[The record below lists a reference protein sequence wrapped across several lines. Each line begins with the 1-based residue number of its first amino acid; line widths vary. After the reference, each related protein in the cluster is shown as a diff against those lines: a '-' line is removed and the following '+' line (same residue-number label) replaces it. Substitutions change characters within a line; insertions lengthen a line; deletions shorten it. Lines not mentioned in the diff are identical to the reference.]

1 MTSLSI
7 ANEPGLQD
15 EIICHPKTGVGKI
28 WAGHYGTT
36 QGERGNNLCAVD
48 IVYIHHGTCC
58 PLAIIYTHTGR
69 LFVCVNTFSRDKV
82 VVPVLLRLSLS
93 LTLPPSL
100 PFTPSQ
106 WFGFYKSG
114 QDKDV
119 YSLYESDIWTKVWL
133 LFVKRN
139 LSDFSITYPVVVPTA
154 SFRILPIQTTMSTYT
169 VCH

>member
-1 MTSLSI
+1 MFPI
-7 ANEPGLQD
+7 GY
-15 EIICHPKTGVGKI
+15 H
-28 WAGHYGTT
+28 
-36 QGERGNNLCAVD
+36 
-48 IVYIHHGTCC
+48 
-58 PLAIIYTHTGR
+58 IYPYR
-69 LFVCVNTFSRDKV
+69 KLFVCVNTFSRDKV
-82 VVPVLLRLSLS
+82 VVSVLLRLSLS

-154 SFRILPIQTTMSTYT
+154 SFRQLCPLTLSAINSLPSPHAHRICWVCNIWTPQAISFSCRLHLTTFSSPTSGSSTTYCRSSKIEDT
-169 VCH
+169 PN